1 MFNQFVRHSAEV
13 KVGRRAGVDKVVLGA
28 AFLLVS
34 LMMAYI
40 TLQGGMV
47 SGGLMVVGILIL
59 PIVYTIIAYPR
70 IGLLT
75 LIALG
80 YLVLFVMRFNVGFP
94 LGTLID
100 ALEVLLMFS
109 FFLRQKYRQ
118 DWLFMKY
125 PASILV
131 LMWVGYNL
139 LEVANPWADSRL
151 AWMYTVRPIAL
162 VALTYFLFHFFVTD
176 VKFIRTIFKL
186 WIAMSVVVALYGLKQ
201 EYIGF
206 AKFEMD
212 WLLSDPTVR
221 DIYFVADRWRTFSTL
236 SDPMVFAYN
245 MVAAS
250 ILCIALMTG
259 PLPTWKRVM
268 LGGLVF
274 LFFWSTLF
282 SGTRGAF
289 VLYPV
294 ALFFYGVLRFNKKLF
309 LTAVVIAGM
318 AGVLIM
324 MPTSN
329 YTLYR
334 FQSAFK
340 PHTDASFILRK
351 QNQQKIQP
359 FIQSH
364 PLGGGLGATGIWGKR
379 FSPYSQLASFP
390 PDSGYVRVA
399 VEAGWIG
406 LFIFCTLIFVVLR
419 TGVINYFTIR
429 DPELKSYCL
438 AMLLIL
444 FSLSIGNYPQDALVQ
459 YPINVYFYL
468 AIAMLNITLKL
479 DKEKQAEVE
488 AKPNTIS

>member
-1 MFNQFVRHSAEV
+1 MINQFVRNTAEL
-13 KVGRRAGVDKVVLGA
+13 KMRGGTGVDKAILAA

-34 LMMAYI
+34 LLMAYI
-40 TLQGGMV
+40 IVQGGVV
-47 SGGLMVVGILIL
+47 SAILVVVGIVAL

-70 IGLLT
+70 VGLLT

-80 YLVLFVMRFNVGFP
+80 YIVLFVLRFNVGFP

-109 FFLRQKYRQ
+109 FFLRQKYKQ
-118 DWLFMKY
+118 DWVFMKY
-125 PASILV
+125 PATIV
-131 LMWVGYNL
+131 VMMWVGYNL
-139 LEVANPWADSRL
+139 LEVANPSADSRL

-176 VKFIRTIFKL
+176 VKFIRKIFKL
-186 WIAMSVVVALYGLKQ
+186 WIIMSVVVALYGLKQ
-201 EYIGF
+201 EYLGF
-206 AKFEMD
+206 ANFEMN
-212 WLLSDPTVR
+212 WLRADVSIR
-221 DIYFVADRWRTFSTL
+221 DIYFVAGRWRTFSTL

-245 MVAAS
+245 MVVAS
-250 ILCIALMTG
+250 VLCIALMTG
-259 PLPTWKRVM
+259 PLAKWKKVM
-268 LGGLVF
+268 LGGLVC

-289 VLYPV
+289 ALYPV
-294 ALFFYGVLRFNKKLF
+294 ALIFYGILKFNKKVF
-309 LTAVVIAGM
+309 LTAIVVAGI

-329 YTLYR
+329 YTLFR

-351 QNQQKIQP
+351 QNQKKIQP

-379 FSPYSQLASFP
+379 FSPYSRLANFP

-406 LFIFCTLIFVVLR
+406 LFIFCTMIFVVLR
-419 TGVINYFTIR
+419 TGVINYFAIR

-438 AMLLIL
+438 AMLLVL
-444 FSLSIGNYPQDALVQ
+444 FVLNVGNYPQEALVQ

-468 AIAMLNITLKL
+468 AIAMLNITMRL
-479 DKEKQAEVE
+479 DKDKQAEIE
-488 AKPNTIS
+488 GKASATS